1 MIKKV
6 VAKSGP
12 RYQVRVRGADGTERS
27 KTFHTRKEA
36 ERFEREFLSGR
47 DRGTLIDP
55 RLASETL
62 NQFSD
67 RWLDLHGGRLRP
79 RTAEL
84 YRSLLRRHILPRFG
98 ALPLGKITTAE
109 VRAWNAELALRVAVT
124 AAKAYRLLSQIMK
137 TAVEDGLIVRNPCA
151 VRGAGLEKSPE
162 RPVASVQEAAALAQA
177 MPERLRLAVYLA
189 AWCQLRRGEILGL
202 ERRDVDLLH
211 GTIRIE
217 RTVSWP
223 PGGMQLG
230 PPKTQAGVRTV
241 YVPPNILHQLKLHME
256 HYVGAEADAPVFVG
270 QGGSRLRPASLEQSW
285 RAARLSIGRPALHFH
300 DLRHS
305 GATWLAVQGA
315 TTKEIMARVG
325 HASPQAALRYQHATE
340 DRDAALA
347 RLLGEMA
354 ETAKVAKFP
363 GRVEYLRNEAS

>member
-12 RYQVRVRGADGTERS
+12 RYQVRVRGADGKERS
-27 KTFHTRKEA
+27 KTHRTLKEA
-36 ERFEREFLSGR
+36 ERYEREFLSGR

-62 NQFSD
+62 NQFTD
-67 RWLDLHGGRLRP
+67 RWLVVHGAHLRP
-79 RTAEL
+79 RTLEL
-84 YRSLLRRHILPRFG
+84 YRSLLHRHILPRFG
-98 ALPLGKITTAE
+98 ALPLGKIATGD

-137 TAVEDGLIVRNPCA
+137 TAVEDGLIVRNPCV
-151 VRGAGLEKSPE
+151 VRGAGLERSPE
-162 RPVASVQEAAALAQA
+162 RPVVSVQEAEALAQA
-177 MPERLRLAVYLA
+177 MPDRLRLAIYLA
-189 AWCQLRRGEILGL
+189 AWCQLRHGEILGL

-211 GTIRIE
+211 GSIRIE

-241 YVPPNILHQLKLHME
+241 YVPPNILDQLKLHME
-256 HYVGAEADAPVFVG
+256 HYAGAEADAPVFVG
-270 QGGSRLRPASLEQSW
+270 QGGSRLRPASLDQSW
-285 RAARLSIGRPALHFH
+285 RAARLSIGRPEVHFH

-354 ETAKVAKFP
+354 ETVKVAKFP
-363 GRVEYLRNEAS
+363 GHVEYLRNEAS